1 VKPAS
6 NSTVAQLALDLKQ
19 TAVSRALIL
28 SGTRAERS
36 KLANALASELD
47 RRIRNVAP
55 DPNDLL
61 AAAAFIRSI
70 STAEQKNWILFFD
83 EADSLFGKRTT
94 VKDAH
99 DRYANLE
106 TSFAGLIVFGVDK
119 TDDLAPEIVQ
129 QSKTIR
135 VGGHWPPG

>member
-6 NSTVAQLALDLKQ
+6 KTTVAQVASDLAQ

-28 SGTRAERS
+28 SGTPAERS
-36 KLANALASELD
+36 QLANAIASELD
-47 RRIRNVAP
+47 RRIRNVAA

-61 AAAAFIRSI
+61 AATAFIKSI
-70 STAEQKNWILFFD
+70 STADQENWILFFD

-94 VKDAH
+94 ITDAH

-106 TSFAGLIVFGVDK
+106 TSFAGLIIFGVDK
-119 TDDLAPEIVQ
+119 TDDLVPEIVQ
-129 QSKTIR
+129 QSKTLR
-135 VGGHWPPG
+135 VGDHWPPR